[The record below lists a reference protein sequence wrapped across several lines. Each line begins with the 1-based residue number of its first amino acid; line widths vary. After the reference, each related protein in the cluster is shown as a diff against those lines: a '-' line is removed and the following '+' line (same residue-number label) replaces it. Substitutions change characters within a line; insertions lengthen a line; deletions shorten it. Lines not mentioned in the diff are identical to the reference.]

1 MDDDTGRDPHRDL
14 SAASRR
20 VLETLTD
27 AADVDGL
34 TALGLETIAARA
46 DTSVRTV
53 TRALT
58 ALRASGLIVQ
68 VRASKAHAP
77 TVYRLTPDGS
87 RRSNLRPHAA
97 ASCIHLFRAETALLL
112 FPEGDRG

>member
-1 MDDDTGRDPHRDL
+1 MDDVTGRDPHRDL

-87 RRSNLRPHAA
+87 GHQGDDDYGLSVTEPTTGRSEIAEPARR
-97 ASCIHLFRAETALLL
+97 LLI
-112 FPEGDRG
+112 